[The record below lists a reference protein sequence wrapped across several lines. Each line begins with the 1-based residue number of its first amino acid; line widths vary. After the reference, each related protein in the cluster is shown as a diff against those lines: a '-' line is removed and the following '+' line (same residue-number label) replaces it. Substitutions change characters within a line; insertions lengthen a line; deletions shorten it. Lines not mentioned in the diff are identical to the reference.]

1 MGGLGRMTRGF
12 GLLGLQVQDVAV
24 QASMGTD
31 AMRIFSMQG
40 PQILS
45 LFGPLGMIAGAVA
58 GVGAGIL
65 MANGAASD
73 FSFDFQKFATDMAPL
88 LDAIRPALDAV
99 GSAFRFVGGLIVDG
113 FNAILNGANMAGV
126 VLSHLP
132 AIVREAL
139 TRIGTRLKLMGNSFQ
154 QFANEVQF
162 QFQMAMIAVVSEV
175 VGGLNSVNQALNEAF
190 SLNLRTDFGE
200 EMLQGMSDALGATT
214 DEFVVL
220 QNEAQGLQD
229 ALDQPN
235 QALET
240 LRTELGNIQ
249 SIDIRSYFEQAAE
262 AAGEGGGGLAGA
274 AEEAAQRMKDLGNT
288 ISKSMEDGFMS
299 IFDGTKST
307 KEAFKDMAKSVIA
320 ELYRVLVVQRMV
332 SGITSTLGGMGGFF
346 GSLFGGARAQGGS
359 VQAGKSYVVGEK
371 GPEMFVPSTSGRI
384 QPNNA
389 MGGNGQTVVV
399 NQTINVSTGVQQT
412 VRTEIKQLMPQIAES
427 AKQAV
432 VDAKRR
438 GGSYGRAFA

>member
-1 MGGLGRMTRGF
+1 MAVERLTFEMNAVGNAVPEMKRVQGQLQQIDRTMTRSTRAMRAQTGGLTRMTRGF

-58 GVGAGIL
+58 GVGVGIL

-73 FSFDFQKFATDMAPL
+73 FSFNFQKFATDMAPL
-88 LDAIRPALDAV
+88 LDAIRPALDLV
-99 GSAFRFVGGLIVDG
+99 GRAFRFVGSLIVDG

-139 TRIGTRLKLMGNSFQ
+139 SRIGTRLRLMGNSFQ

-175 VGGLNSVNQALNEAF
+175 VGGLNSVNQALNDAF
-190 SLNLRTDFGE
+190 SLNLRTDFGA
-200 EMLQGMSDALGATT
+200 EMLKGMTDALGATT
-214 DEFVVL
+214 DELVVL

-235 QALET
+235 QALEG

-249 SIDIRSYFEQAAE
+249 SIDIRDYFEQAAE
-262 AAGEGGGGLAGA
+262 AAGEGGLSGA
-274 AEEAAQRMKDLGNT
+274 AREAADRMKDLGDT

-299 IFDGTKST
+299 IFEGTKST
-307 KEAFKDMAKSVIA
+307 K
-320 ELYRVLVVQRMV
+320 
-332 SGITSTLGGMGGFF
+332 
-346 GSLFGGARAQGGS
+346 
-359 VQAGKSYVVGEK
+359 
-371 GPEMFVPSTSGRI
+371 
-384 QPNNA
+384 
-389 MGGNGQTVVV
+389 
-399 NQTINVSTGVQQT
+399 
-412 VRTEIKQLMPQIAES
+412 
-427 AKQAV
+427 
-432 VDAKRR
+432 
-438 GGSYGRAFA
+438 